1 MAVLSTLRRKLGI
14 KPPYFRDRRNIE
26 KAIQK
31 GRLAL
36 HCGLERYSQEV
47 QKVLGWDSLDAAELG
62 MVIEEYGRPVRTVG
76 DLMRMFEALDA
87 DYEARD
93 R

>member
-1 MAVLSTLRRKLGI
+1 MAVLSKLRRKLGI
-14 KPPYFRDRRNIE
+14 KPPYSRDRRKTE
-26 KAIQK
+26 KAIEE

-47 QKVLGWDSLDAAELG
+47 HNFLGWDSLDTAELG
-62 MVIEEYGRPVRTVG
+62 MAIEEYGSPVRTVG
-76 DLMRMFEALDA
+76 DLLRMFEALDA
-87 DYEARD
+87 DYESRD

>member
-1 MAVLSTLRRKLGI
+1 MAVLSKLRRKLGM

-26 KAIQK
+26 KGIEE

-47 QKVLGWDSLDAAELG
+47 HKALGWDSLDTAELG
-62 MVIEEYGRPVRTVG
+62 MVIEEYGSPVRTIG
-76 DLMRMFEALDA
+76 DLLRMFEALDA
-87 DYEARD
+87 D
-93 R
+93 